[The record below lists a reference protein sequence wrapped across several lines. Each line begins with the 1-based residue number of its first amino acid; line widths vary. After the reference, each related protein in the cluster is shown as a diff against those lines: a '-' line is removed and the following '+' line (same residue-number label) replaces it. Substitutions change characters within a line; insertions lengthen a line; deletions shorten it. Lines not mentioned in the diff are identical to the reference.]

1 MTKKETTSYMKTYK
15 DLISRW
21 DACNGG
27 QILVDHQHPIKNM
40 YLNVNEKGNK
50 ELLIPVDKPV
60 SQFHTTEA
68 LGISNYKNSNTY
80 FFAIELLVDS
90 LINEYAS
97 LCFDIINSSRECNTQ
112 KEAVDTLFIA
122 FRKWYYL
129 MSDVHLDILP
139 INQIRGLM
147 GEIKF
152 ILDEV
157 TSGKLDSEVISAWTT
172 HKDAAR
178 DFIFDD
184 TWTEIKSI
192 QSSSDYITISSIE
205 QLDHDMDGYITVYKL
220 DKANSDANEAVTLNS
235 IINKLKEVVSLTVE
249 PMLNHKLL
257 AKGYV
262 YNEDYNKFA
271 FVFNGKSRFIV
282 NESFPRISRDNL
294 PVAINSAKYEIVLS
308 RINEW
313 SDPNG
318 T

>member
-1 MTKKETTSYMKTYK
+1 MKTYK

-27 QILVDHQHPIKNM
+27 QLLVDHRHPIKNM
-40 YLNVNEKGNK
+40 YLNVNEKGNR
-50 ELLIPVDKPV
+50 ELLIPVRKPV
-60 SQFHTTEA
+60 TQFHTTEA
-68 LGISNYKNSNTY
+68 IGISNYKNHNTY
-80 FFAIELLVDS
+80 FFAIELLTDS

-97 LCFDIINSSRECNTQ
+97 LCFDIINSSRECATQ
-112 KEAVDTLFIA
+112 QEALDALFIA

-129 MSDVHLDILP
+129 MADIHLDILP
-139 INQIRGLM
+139 LHQIRGLM
-147 GEIKF
+147 GEVKY
-152 ILDEV
+152 ILEEIN
-157 TSGKLDSEVISAWTT
+157 SGHSDLEVINAWTT

-184 TWTEIKSI
+184 TWNEIKTI

-220 DKANSDANEAVTLNS
+220 DKATSDTASAYTLNS
-235 IINKLKEVVSLTVE
+235 LITKLKSVISVSAE
-249 PMLNHKLL
+249 PILSRKLL

-262 YNEDYNKFA
+262 YNDEYDSFS
-271 FVFNGKSRFIV
+271 FVFNGKSRYVV
-282 NESFPRISRDNL
+282 NESFPRISRDGL
-294 PVAINSAKYEIVLS
+294 PLAIKSAQYELILS

-313 SDPNG
+313 SDPCG